1 MDTRFRKV
9 VALIFMGVQVTALTT
24 NFTLAMYTSKTFLIS
39 AGDCLIVHF
48 DLSSL
53 QSFPY
58 GNDYKFF
65 NAAVMATT
73 STDLEYVAITIP
85 KYESLKLS
93 NNPQLIFESNHSCWM
108 QAGDVGTS
116 GLVSSTTTS
125 ASGHAPIVKDLSDGS
140 VDYSTIP
147 SNLLAATSGGC
158 DSLELGDYYVII
170 RASPTLRTRSATTAT
185 VSATSAYKCQSDS
198 LSALFIG
205 GGAAGII
212 VVVCMLGCCFRLAC
226 SLGRHASSN
235 GQRHQ
240 QFQTPAQSEMRTVVV
255 IQAPIQQPATNVTV
269 VQGYDYQMAPAQG
282 SVIQATYQTAESQAA
297 FQTFGQQQIP
307 VDIPVAHAV
316 SYSKN
321 INTKV

>member
-1 MDTRFRKV
+1 
-9 VALIFMGVQVTALTT
+9 
-24 NFTLAMYTSKTFLIS
+24 
-39 AGDCLIVHF
+39 VHF

-53 QSFPY
+53 QKTPSGNVPY
-58 GNDYKFF
+58 FF
-65 NAAVMATT
+65 DAAVKATT

-116 GLVSSTTTS
+116 GLVPSTTTS

-140 VDYSTIP
+140 VQYSTT
-147 SNLLAATSGGC
+147 STHLLAATSDGC

-170 RASPTLRTRSATTAT
+170 RASPTLRSATTAT
-185 VSATSAYKCQSDS
+185 VSAAITAYKCQSYI
-198 LSALFIG
+198 LSALSTG
-205 GGAAGII
+205 GGVTCII